1 MSPNKVR
8 SGHLLIHFTFF
19 LHLRRALSREILLCI
34 NAAWNDV
41 LVETFI
47 NSIFI
52 MVMATVSIYQQN
64 GVKFNKNFIY
74 I

>member
-19 LHLRRALSREILLCI
+19 YIYGSLSREIQLCI